1 MGSRIPQLCP
11 SHLNPAVVP
20 PSVRDKSPFFLCS
33 IISQAAP
40 ELLFPVGLIRIGIP
54 GANQELSWLPPSV
67 SDALGDSRAFQSLGK
82 AQGRARCGI
91 REGGMEK
98 GPGAGAGA
106 SRQHLEHQMRI
117 RKRGFFMENTLG
129 WEDRDELWSARA
141 TGERPRPRHPLKSQ
155 QEFLRSGTTSSLKNS
170 PPRAVCREFQEVG
183 TESHRE

>member
-1 MGSRIPQLCP
+1 
-11 SHLNPAVVP
+11 
-20 PSVRDKSPFFLCS
+20 
-33 IISQAAP
+33 
-40 ELLFPVGLIRIGIP
+40 
-54 GANQELSWLPPSV
+54 
-67 SDALGDSRAFQSLGK
+67 
-82 AQGRARCGI
+82 
-91 REGGMEK
+91 MEK

-106 SRQHLEHQMRI
+106 SRQHLEHRMRI

-141 TGERPRPRHPLKSQ
+141 TGERPHPRHPLKSQ